1 MKDSFP
7 ERVSEG
13 KTKGWGEKKKGGE
26 KEKKR
31 TTIAATTTTT
41 AATKRTKARAVSMEV
56 GARAVKGK
64 CARRAARE
72 GKGRRRQASFSFP
85 PIAPTV
91 SPRTN

>member
-31 TTIAATTTTT
+31 TTTTT

-64 CARRAARE
+64 CARRAATR
-72 GKGRRRQASFSFP
+72 GKGEEKAGIFLLSTDRPDGFA
-85 PIAPTV
+85 
-91 SPRTN
+91 

>member
-64 CARRAARE
+64 CARRAATR
-72 GKGRRRQASFSFP
+72 GKGEEKASIFLLSTDRPDGF
-85 PIAPTV
+85 A
-91 SPRTN
+91 